1 VLATAVSA
9 EALPSPV
16 GRKPNWRARTQAS
29 TKSVWSNLDMMTS
42 SDTETERLEVAL
54 RCASNGIPVVPLYGL
69 KTDGKCRCSD
79 EECPTP
85 GKHPRAE
92 ATTDAAM
99 IKEYW
104 EKWPK
109 AKAAVAIGAPDIIA
123 VKLKLTGVGRPDEPW
138 SRRPDK
144 WAELQKKFGVPRTV
158 IFSSKNQDVLLFTVP
173 KEDVPIGVL
182 AVEEGVTVYGAG
194 EYLPLPQSLDPSG
207 KLAFQPT
214 CGPDQVEIA
223 EAPDWVRRMVIF
235 TTLRDRNINTGF
247 DTLMIPFDM
256 IAHPG
261 VELDDER
268 VKLHAES
275 LQVTSLRTLLYV
287 RSVKGY
293 QYLLLSDPHELAALE
308 LLGFTSALSVVLA
321 LDDDEAE
328 LWQISQVLNQRKLSA
343 LDWAETVMRWVELV
357 KRREAQGAQPIG
369 GPHNKGFSRVG
380 RVLGVSRR
388 DVQRAAVIAS
398 ICAEAKAEIRRLNLN
413 VRRKLLAIGA
423 EPEELQLRKLYE
435 LTRDLKSESADET
448 DSATGS
454 EPGDGGEHHAEAN
467 QGPGG
472 SALGQAAANLEVVS
486 TITLQ
491 SPEDAE
497 ARQAAADQEP
507 GACSPEE
514 VAPKEPASPAMA
526 AKALI
531 ASPSITGGAD
541 GDDPTANSSKDFD
554 ALDLALDHAWDQHCA
569 PINDRLPDVRR
580 RRFIERKLGYVVVA
594 PGGVDEG
601 HAEAGPQDEA
611 GA

>member
-1 VLATAVSA
+1 
-9 EALPSPV
+9 
-16 GRKPNWRARTQAS
+16 
-29 TKSVWSNLDMMTS
+29 MTS
-42 SDTETERLEVAL
+42 NISDRETERREVAL
-54 RCASNGIPVVPLYGL
+54 RCASNDIPVVPMHGRR
-69 KTDGKCRCSD
+69 KDKKCTCGD
-79 EECPTP
+79 KNCPTP
-85 GKHPRAE
+85 GAHARAE
-92 ATTDAAM
+92 ATTDPAV
-99 IKEYW
+99 IGDHW
-104 EKWPK
+104 TKWPK
-109 AKAAVAIGAPDIIA
+109 AKAAVATGAPDVIA
-123 VKLKLTGVGRPDEPW
+123 VKLKLTGAGRPEEPW

-158 IFSSKNQDVLLFTVP
+158 IFSSKDEDVLLFTVP
-173 KEDVPIGVL
+173 KEDVPIGAL

-223 EAPDWVRRMVIF
+223 AAPDWVRRMVIF

-328 LWQISQVLNQRKLSA
+328 LWQISQVLTQRKLSA

-357 KRREAQGAQPIG
+357 KRKEAQGAQPIG

-413 VRRKLLAIGA
+413 VRRKLLAIGT

-435 LTRDLKSESADET
+435 LTRDRKSENADET
-448 DSATGS
+448 DSPNAS
-454 EPGDGGEHHAEAN
+454 APGDAED
-467 QGPGG
+467 QH
-472 SALGQAAANLEVVS
+472 
-486 TITLQ
+486 
-491 SPEDAE
+491 PE
-497 ARQAAADQEP
+497 ADQEP
-507 GACSPEE
+507 GASAAGQVYDQATPGAAKATEAIITLIGLEHGGGQPETDR
-514 VAPKEPASPAMA
+514 APTASDPGEAVPTKPVPPAMA

-531 ASPSITGGAD
+531 SSPSITSGAE
-541 GDDPTANSSKDFD
+541 GDSSAPDLSQDFD
-554 ALDLALDHAWDQHCA
+554 AVDSALDQAWDQFCA
-569 PINDRLPDVRR
+569 PIYDTLSDERR
-580 RRFIERKLGYVVVA
+580 RHFIARKLG
-594 PGGVDEG
+594 
-601 HAEAGPQDEA
+601 
-611 GA
+611 